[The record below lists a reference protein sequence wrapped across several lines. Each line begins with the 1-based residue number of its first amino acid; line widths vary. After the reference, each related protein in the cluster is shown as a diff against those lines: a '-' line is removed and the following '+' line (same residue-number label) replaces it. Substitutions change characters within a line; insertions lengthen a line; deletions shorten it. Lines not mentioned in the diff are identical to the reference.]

1 MDSFLLAI
9 LVAAIVWLVMRHG
22 RTLRRAPPVRPTMR
36 RVGTPGTVTPEQL
49 ARLKALEFEPSPDW
63 SREEADLILHAVDY
77 LRQVILAVR
86 GDADP
91 SIELQNRLLVFIL
104 SDASLR
110 DRVGAWGASRAGDS
124 ALERDAAFERVAAQ
138 ARRL

>member
-1 MDSFLLAI
+1 LESLLLAI

-22 RTLRRAPPVRPTMR
+22 RTLRRPAPARPTMPR
-36 RVGTPGTVTPEQL
+36 IGTPGTVTPEQL
-49 ARLKALEFEPSPDW
+49 ERLKALEFEPASDW
-63 SREEADLILHAVDY
+63 SREEADLLLHAVDY

-91 SIELQNRLLVFIL
+91 PIELQNRLLVFIL
-104 SDASLR
+104 SDAALR
-110 DRVGAWGASRAGDS
+110 ERVAAWAASGAAAP
-124 ALERDAAFERVAAQ
+124 LERDTEFERVATQ